1 MEDGQLQQVVQELQR
16 QLEQMNAR
24 VEAQAEE
31 ARLNDERNEAR
42 LQELREVAL
51 QAARGEPRQHARRHG
66 LVDTKGVGRPS
77 TFDGTQTK
85 WSAWAFRVENFI
97 ASVYVNGRE
106 ALDWAGTRE
115 KMIVDEDLRE
125 LQDLDTPDVFEI
137 NEAVYALI
145 AQITEQEPLDIAKNT
160 TRGAGLEVWRKL
172 QRRYDPQTVGRKRA
186 MLSRILAPGSAKI
199 ADLSAAIQRWEE
211 SVRVYQERSR
221 ENLSDDV
228 RTGILIEMLP
238 EALKNHVYLNQNRLA
253 NYEQVKS
260 EIETYLEARH
270 GREAGAGVDTGGAAP
285 MDLSAFKG
293 GKGKKGKGQPPGQQQ
308 QGQPPGQKGKKGKG
322 KGKAD
327 TSSARGNT
335 STHKGPC
342 WTCGKPGH
350 VARDCRSGLGSPAG
364 PRSRGNEAG
373 SPAAA
378 GSTAAFQGYCGK
390 CGRWGHR
397 QSQCRAAAG
406 SMEADGG
413 GAGDAASATAGS
425 TANGPP
431 VDQGALMLGAI
442 YNGVEYPDKLEE
454 VEVIVD
460 SGAAVSALPT
470 NMCRQYPVEWH
481 ADKGRKYYAVNGA
494 TVEDEGRRA
503 PELITSDGKKRKIG
517 FSVAGVR
524 KALLSVSKSIDHGN
538 RVIFDSDG
546 SYVENKKSGETTAI
560 ERQNGVFTMKFW
572 VAPRP
577 VSGQSGG
584 GVRTLAPYTVGA
596 GTGSAVEGHPP
607 VRQAWP

>member
-1 MEDGQLQQVVQELQR
+1 MEDGQLPQAVQELQR

-24 VEAQAEE
+24 VEAQAAE
-31 ARLNDERNEAR
+31 ARQNEERYEVR
-42 LQELREVAL
+42 LRELREVAL

-66 LVDTKGVGRPS
+66 LVDTKGVGRPA
-77 TFDGTQTK
+77 TFDGTQAK
-85 WSAWAFRVENFI
+85 WSAWAFKVENFI
-97 ASVYVNGRE
+97 ASVYANGRE

-115 KMIVDEDLRE
+115 RMILDEDLKE

-238 EALKNHVYLNQNRLA
+238 EALKNHVYLNQNRLV

-270 GREAGAGVDTGGAAP
+270 GREAGAGADPGGAVP

-293 GKGKKGKGQPPGQQQ
+293 GKGKAKGKGQPPGSK
-308 QGQPPGQKGKKGKG
+308 GSKGKSKG

-327 TSSARGNT
+327 TSSARGST
-335 STHKGPC
+335 STPKGPC
-342 WTCGKPGH
+342 WTCGKTGH
-350 VARDCRSGLGSPAG
+350 VARDCRSGTAQPPAG
-364 PRSRGNEAG
+364 PRGRGNDAG

-378 GSTAAFQGYCGK
+378 GGAAAFQGYCGR

-397 QSQCRAAAG
+397 QSQCRAPAG

-413 GAGDAASATAGS
+413 AAAQAGDPATAGS
-425 TANGPP
+425 PANGPP
-431 VDQGALMLGAI
+431 VDQGALMLGAV
-442 YNGVEYPDKLEE
+442 YNGIEYPDKLEE

-503 PELITSDGKKRKIG
+503 PELITADGKRRSIG
-517 FSVAGVR
+517 FSVAEVR
-524 KALLSVSKSIDHGN
+524 RALLSVSKSIDHGN
-538 RVIFDSDG
+538 RVIFDSEG
-546 SYVENKKSGETTAI
+546 SYVENKKSGERTAI
-560 ERQNGVFTMKFW
+560 ERKNGVFTMKFW
-572 VAPRP
+572 VAPKP
-577 VSGQSGG
+577 VSGNA
-584 GVRTLAPYTVGA
+584 GVRALAPYTAETG
-596 GTGSAVEGHPP
+596 GTAEGHPP